1 MDSKIVVVRK
11 VKTVKEK
18 SIPFVNLIGK
28 WLKEFGFEA
37 NKLVEIKCSKNNIL
51 LKLYEENTINH
62 LEMSKRLFKTGN
74 DSIIYVVNV
83 WRKNK
88 EHSPSI
94 ALKGSWL
101 EDFGFAIGE
110 VVATKCEYGSIN
122 LYRLDL

>member
-11 VKTVKEK
+11 VKTVSNKN
-18 SIPFVNLIGK
+18 IPFIKLIGK
-28 WLKEFGFEA
+28 WLKEFGFEP

-74 DSIIYVVNV
+74 NGILYVVNV

-88 EHSPSI
+88 QRSPSI
-94 ALKGSWL
+94 TLKGLWL
-101 EDFGFAIGE
+101 EDFGFTIGD